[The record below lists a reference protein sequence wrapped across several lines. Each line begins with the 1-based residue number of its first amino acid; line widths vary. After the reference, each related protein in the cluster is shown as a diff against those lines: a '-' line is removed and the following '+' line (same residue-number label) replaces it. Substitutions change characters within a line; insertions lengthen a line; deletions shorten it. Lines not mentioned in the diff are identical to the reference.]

1 MATLQRIRN
10 STRNITG
17 RKSINQLS
25 QPRLD
30 DFINDFYLYDFPE
43 RLKTLQLEGWFRF
56 NTKPNVSR
64 YPLIGTFSSGRPS
77 PAPEGIGTPETA
89 EIEEAIVKIDDIYFV
104 NRPAYMDGYQISFMQ
119 DPQTFY
125 RYWPDLKFIEVAKVG
140 DGTTGPY
147 TFTLTQLPAQKGSVI
162 ISANAQS
169 TRDNGDL
176 DDDGVGEWLATGFAG
191 TVNYTSGAVSITF
204 PNIVD
209 NNVNIEA
216 HYYPYVAS
224 RPRDVLF
231 YEQFFE
237 FRPIPDRAYEF
248 RVHSQ
253 RRPTAMAAANDPPE
267 FIEWCNLISYGAA
280 LKIFIED
287 GDWDEYRNLYPIFS
301 EQKNLAQRRALKQL
315 RDERVATPYDA
326 FQVSQTSFWPLVP
339 LF

>member
-25 QPRLD
+25 QDRLD

-56 NTKPNVSR
+56 NTVPNVSR
-64 YPLIGTFSSGRPS
+64 YPLFGSFSSGRPS
-77 PAPEGIGTPETA
+77 PTSQGGIGVDTIQEKTLRL
-89 EIEEAIVKIDDIYFV
+89 DDIYSI
-104 NRPAYMDGYQISFMQ
+104 NKPAYMDGYEISFIQ
-119 DPQTFY
+119 DSEVFY
-125 RYWPDLKFIEVAKVG
+125 RYWPDLKFIEQAATG
-140 DGTTGPY
+140 NGTDNY
-147 TFTLTQLPAQKGSVI
+147 LFTLTQLPAQAGSVI
-162 ISANAQS
+162 ISADKQS
-169 TRDNGDL
+169 TRDDGD
-176 DDDGVGEWLATGFAG
+176 VNNTGTGGWIEAGYAG
-191 TVNYTSGAVSITF
+191 TVNYTSGDVDITF
-204 PNIVD
+204 PNAVD
-209 NNVNIEA
+209 QGVVINA

-231 YEQFFE
+231 YEQYFE

-248 RVHSQ
+248 RVHTQ
-253 RRPTAMAAANDPPE
+253 RRPTAMVDDDDPPE
-267 FIEWCNLISYGAA
+267 FVEWCNLISYGAA

-287 GDWDEYRNLYPIFS
+287 GDWDEYRNLYPIFQ

-315 RDERVATPYDA
+315 RDERVETPYDGFNA
-326 FQVSQTSFWPLVP
+326 SQTSFWPIYP